1 MATTELTGIQ
11 RYQKMYELESVKSQG
26 FVVRG
31 WWRFHYVQYAWLT
44 AFGFACRVAGS
55 REHGDTRRL
64 TPEKLRRWSDWY
76 VLGCLV
82 LAVLLFGLRTVFEEG
97 GRGSLDGI
105 AAWAAT
111 IIGGYRVYEIVFA
124 QSYYLLQTGTNRVTS
139 FTRTLL
145 FHFMFIV
152 EISLHTSTIALHEE
166 EGLSVWTSFGRAYQ
180 FLTLQGNFLDDR
192 IIERLQVV
200 YAGCT
205 VVGLVILVGSIPMVV
220 SASSKSLG
228 EHA

>member
-1 MATTELTGIQ
+1 MKTELTGVQ
-11 RYQKMYELESVKSQG
+11 RHHKIYEHESVKSQG

-31 WWRFHYVQYAWLT
+31 WWRFHYAQYAWLT
-44 AFGFACRVAGS
+44 AFGFACRVAGN
-55 REHGDTRRL
+55 RNDDDTRRL

-76 VLGCLV
+76 VVGCLV
-82 LAVLLFGLRTVFEEG
+82 LAVLVFTVRTVFEED
-97 GRGSLDGI
+97 RWGSLDGI

-124 QSYYLLQTGTNRVTS
+124 QSYYPLQTGTNRVTS

-152 EISLHTSTIALHEE
+152 EISLHASTIALHEE
-166 EGLSVWTSFGRAYQ
+166 KSLSVWTSFGRAYQ
-180 FLTLQGNFLDDR
+180 FLTLQGDFMKEGLDSW
-192 IIERLQVV
+192 LQVV

-205 VVGLVILVGSIPMVV
+205 VVGLVILVGSLPMVV
-220 SASSKSLG
+220 SASSKALG
-228 EHA
+228 EHT